1 MSNVSI
7 SNILSHPLSSR
18 SLGGTIAARGV
29 TVLPKGGKSA
39 MRVAVLADTH
49 WKGTDAVPSE
59 VLELLNDVDVVVH
72 AGDLKCEH
80 VMESLEGDTRTVLAV
95 RGNNFELDLASLPD
109 TRVENL
115 DGFKVGIAHDIGS
128 VAQFAAHVKKPED
141 IFGEH
146 VDCVIFGQTHHP
158 YFDVLHGVPF
168 INPGSA
174 TDQDHSGAPGTL
186 AWLDINGRLKEGRF
200 VQV

>member
-1 MSNVSI
+1 
-7 SNILSHPLSSR
+7 
-18 SLGGTIAARGV
+18 
-29 TVLPKGGKSA
+29 

-49 WKGTDAVPSE
+49 WKGSDAVPQH
-59 VLELLNDVDVVVH
+59 VLSLLQDADVVIH
-72 AGDLKCEH
+72 AGDVKCER
-80 VMESLEGDTRTVLAV
+80 VLDSLGSGGRDVLAV

-109 TRVENL
+109 VRVENL
-115 DGFKVGIAHDIGS
+115 NGFKVGIAHDIGS
-128 VAQFAAHVKKPED
+128 LSQFAVLSRKPED

-158 YFDVLHGVPF
+158 FFDVFHGVPF

-186 AWLDINGRLKEGRF
+186 ALLDINGRLQSVSF

>member
-1 MSNVSI
+1 
-7 SNILSHPLSSR
+7 
-18 SLGGTIAARGV
+18 
-29 TVLPKGGKSA
+29 

-49 WKGTDAVPSE
+49 WKGTDAVPKE

-80 VMESLEGDTRTVLAV
+80 VMESLEGDSRTVLAV

-128 VAQFAAHVKKPED
+128 MSQFAAHVKKPED

-158 YFDVLHGVPF
+158 FFDVLHGVPF

-174 TDQDHSGAPGTL
+174 TDQDHSGSPGTL
-186 AWLDINGRLKEGRF
+186 ALLDINGKLKEVRF

>member
-1 MSNVSI
+1 
-7 SNILSHPLSSR
+7 
-18 SLGGTIAARGV
+18 
-29 TVLPKGGKSA
+29 

-49 WKGTDAVPSE
+49 WKGTDAVPKE
-59 VLELLNDVDVVVH
+59 VLEILKDVDVVVH

-80 VMESLEGDTRTVLAV
+80 VMEALEGDSRTVLAV

-109 TRVENL
+109 TRVEDL
-115 DGFKVGIAHDIGS
+115 DGFKIGIAHDIGS
-128 VAQFAAHVKKPED
+128 MSQFAAHVKKPED

-158 YFDVLHGVPF
+158 FFDVLHGVPF

-186 AWLDINGRLKEGRF
+186 ALLDINGKLKEVRF